1 MAGDRDPK
9 NPVDGMLA
17 IPATHYMEYNPSTG
31 TYRAKITLDSKL
43 GSFLGIN
50 AMMGHAF
57 FYDLSKDRI
66 GFAESY
72 NCKPR
77 LGMGGFV
84 DDDMFALPT
93 VQMDTESKDPSPYG
107 PGGYPFDGGMPDEG
121 YPKSQGPGYGSSPN
135 KAGSCRSA
143 TCISFV
149 TVGYCI
155 VVAALAV
162 AYKKW
167 KPKDRSKQFDRD
179 VNNGEDGYNDD
190 ETEVLN
196 PEFEQHQRHSGG
208 MSVSQSMVSRGTA
221 FA

>member
-84 DDDMFALPT
+84 DDDMFYGQDNLVLVERAL
-93 VQMDTESKDPSPYG
+93 KRRG
-107 PGGYPFDGGMPDEG
+107 FDDLMFCVGEKILNLAFLSGA
-121 YPKSQGPGYGSSPN
+121 QGCCNSHIGF
-135 KAGSCRSA
+135 
-143 TCISFV
+143 I
-149 TVGYCI
+149 
-155 VVAALAV
+155 
-162 AYKKW
+162 
-167 KPKDRSKQFDRD
+167 
-179 VNNGEDGYNDD
+179 
-190 ETEVLN
+190 
-196 PEFEQHQRHSGG
+196 
-208 MSVSQSMVSRGTA
+208 
-221 FA
+221 